1 MAKVRTG
8 FVSNSSSSSFII
20 KPKSKDMLEC
30 ENCKKI
36 LSSFFEIKNARQYVE
51 NDLGYNSYQDFLNE
65 GPDEDS
71 ILYQTVKN
79 DEQVLYAR
87 VEYGE
92 ERPYYRLLNLLQLE
106 YEED

>member
-1 MAKVRTG
+1 MKLRTG
-8 FVSNSSSSSFII
+8 FVSNSSSSSFIV
-20 KPKSKDMLEC
+20 KLSSKDALNC

-36 LSSFFEIKNARQYVE
+36 FESFFEIKNARQYVE
-51 NDLGYNSYQDFLNE
+51 DDLGYNSYQDFLNE

-79 DEQVLYAR
+79 DEDILYAE
-87 VEYGE
+87 VEYGLSS
-92 ERPYYRLLNLLQLE
+92 PYYRLLHTLQLE